1 MTYTPD
7 FVINGNIVIECKG
20 WANDRWGFVR
30 KLFLKFLLDNKNCKY
45 EVVTDQKI
53 LQEKEFTV
61 VPMLE
66 MDDGRVLNYAAAAI
80 EIGGIK

>member
-1 MTYTPD
+1 MILYTTDACPK
-7 FVINGNIVIECKG
+7 CK
-20 WANDRWGFVR
+20 A
-30 KLFLKFLLDNKNCKY
+30 LKFLLDNKNYEY
-45 EVVTDQKI
+45 EVITDQKI

-80 EIGGIK
+80 EIGGGIK

>member
-1 MTYTPD
+1 MILYTTETCPK
-7 FVINGNIVIECKG
+7 CK
-20 WANDRWGFVR
+20 A
-30 KLFLKFLLDNKNCKY
+30 LKFLLDNKNYEY
-45 EVVTDQKI
+45 EVITDQKI

-80 EIGGIK
+80 LIGGGIK

>member
-1 MTYTPD
+1 MILYTTETCPK
-7 FVINGNIVIECKG
+7 CK
-20 WANDRWGFVR
+20 A
-30 KLFLKFLLDNKNCKY
+30 LKFLLDNKNYKY
-45 EVVTDQKI
+45 EVITDQKI

-66 MDDGRVLNYAAAAI
+66 MDDGRILNYAAAAI